1 MCLWN
6 HDYLYAPLKTA
17 SLKIV
22 KKKQNASLFLL
33 FSEFWLPT
41 ALLELPSR
49 DAFSHEAGATPVPT
63 PFLHHLSLRCTQQ
76 LLGSSRE
83 GLYLCFSSSGK
94 SSLTQAKFNRPVQ
107 IGGPWKIP
115 GEEMSISCYFS
126 LSLPSSKAYRGS
138 SSTFSSPFSK
148 SWHFWHLHWNTCP
161 KQSHLQ
167 QGYPSVVTSFLMRL
181 HVLAAPVPPTI
192 HCNETSLILTTDVFT
207 ITPTNSNYEMESIIL
222 LDWVQLIC
230 KRLSV
235 SGADLVPASA
245 FAEIPSTHK
254 SSKRVRLGRF

>member
-1 MCLWN
+1 MPSPETVHRSTKGTEVNSIVNCTPPLILWSPWKHSGSWISFPQLCAFVISRQFFPGLVEIRSLPICLWN

-33 FSEFWLPT
+33 FSGFWLPT

-49 DAFSHEAGATPVPT
+49 DAFSREAGATPVPT

-126 LSLPSSKAYRGS
+126 LFQAAKHTEEVALLSPSLGIFGTYTGTHA
-138 SSTFSSPFSK
+138 
-148 SWHFWHLHWNTCP
+148 
-161 KQSHLQ
+161 QS
-167 QGYPSVVTSFLMRL
+167 
-181 HVLAAPVPPTI
+181 
-192 HCNETSLILTTDVFT
+192 N
-207 ITPTNSNYEMESIIL
+207 
-222 LDWVQLIC
+222 LIC
-230 KRLSV
+230 SRIIFWWWYNS
-235 SGADLVPASA
+235 
-245 FAEIPSTHK
+245 
-254 SSKRVRLGRF
+254 